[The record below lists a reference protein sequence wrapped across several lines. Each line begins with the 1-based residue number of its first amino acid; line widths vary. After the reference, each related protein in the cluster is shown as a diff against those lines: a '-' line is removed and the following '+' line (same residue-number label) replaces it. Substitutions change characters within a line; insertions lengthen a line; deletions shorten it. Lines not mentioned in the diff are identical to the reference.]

1 MKVTGNKYIIFN
13 IGRFWKNFN
22 ISYGG
27 VIFLR
32 NTGEDTAGSLHITK
46 PTRNKII
53 TKILKNYDLYLLIL
67 PTVIYYIVFYYV
79 PMYGV
84 QLGFKDFNPNKGIW
98 GSPWVGLKHFKRFF
112 DSYYA
117 GTLIKNT
124 LGISFYALIAGFP
137 FPILLALML
146 NEVRNSKFKK
156 IVQTVT
162 YAPYFI
168 STVVMVGMI
177 LLFLSPRTGVF
188 NIILQHFGFEPIDF
202 MNRSGY
208 FKSIYVWSGIWQST
222 GWSSIIYIAALTSID
237 PQQYD
242 AAVID
247 GASRLQRIWH
257 INIPG
262 IMPTAV
268 ILLILS
274 AGGIMSVGFEKIYL
288 MQNPL
293 NMETSDVI
301 ATYIYRSGIQQA
313 ELSFATSVGL
323 FNSIIN
329 LVLLVIV
336 NTVARKIGD
345 TSLW

>member
-1 MKVTGNKYIIFN
+1 
-13 IGRFWKNFN
+13 
-22 ISYGG
+22 
-27 VIFLR
+27 
-32 NTGEDTAGSLHITK
+32 
-46 PTRNKII
+46 
-53 TKILKNYDLYLLIL
+53 
-67 PTVIYYIVFYYV
+67 
-79 PMYGV
+79 
-84 QLGFKDFNPNKGIW
+84 
-98 GSPWVGLKHFKRFF
+98 
-112 DSYYA
+112 
-117 GTLIKNT
+117 
-124 LGISFYALIAGFP
+124 
-137 FPILLALML
+137 ML
-146 NEVRNSKFKK
+146 NEVKSSKFKK
-156 IVQTVT
+156 IVQTIT

-177 LLFLSPRTGVF
+177 LLFLSPRTGFV
-188 NIILQHFGFEPIDF
+188 NIFLQFLGAEPIDF
-202 MNRSGY
+202 MNKSGY

-293 NMETSDVI
+293 NMESSDVI

-329 LVLLVIV
+329 LVLLIIV
-336 NTVARKIGD
+336 NTVARKVGD